1 MLFYI
6 KTLLV
11 FTAACFISFD
21 TIAQPNAVPMP
32 RHSFTVI
39 AHRGAHV
46 SYPENTLEAYQQ
58 AINIGADY
66 VEIDLRT
73 TKDSALVSMHD
84 GSVNRMTSGQGQI
97 KDMLLTDLKQLAIKY
112 NESQVKGVYRIPTF
126 EEILKL
132 CKNRI
137 YIYIDFKDASVMQTM
152 KVLKQYD
159 MENQVIVYIN
169 SLAQLQEWKK
179 IAPNMPL
186 MLSLPKSANSAAGFK
201 AFVQQYA
208 PSLLDGDWLEYN
220 EEILNAASKQG
231 IPVWPDIQSKD
242 EDQQWPKAIS
252 KGFKGLQTDQ
262 PEALIKFL
270 QVKGLR

>member
-11 FTAACFISFD
+11 FTAACVISFD
-21 TIAQPNAVPMP
+21 TIAQPNAVPKP
-32 RHSFTVI
+32 RHSFVVI

-73 TKDSALVSMHD
+73 TKDSVLVSMHD

-97 KDMLLTDLKQLAIKY
+97 KDMVLTDLKQLMIKS
-112 NESQVKGVYRIPTF
+112 NGSQVKGVYRIPTF

-137 YIYIDFKDASVMQTM
+137 YIYIDFKDASVAQTM
-152 KVLKQYD
+152 KVLKQYE

-169 SLAQLQEWKK
+169 SLAQLQEWKR

-186 MLSLPKSANSAAGFK
+186 MLSLPKSAVNAAGFK
-201 AFVQQYA
+201 AFVQQYV
-208 PSLLDGDWLEYN
+208 PSLLDGEWMDYN
-220 EEILNAASKQG
+220 EEILNAASQQG

-270 QVKGLR
+270 QAKGLR